1 MRKTEK
7 RQERKLTDTYTN
19 YKMAEIGITE
29 GGGIFS
35 PFPPNDAEVRAEEA
49 IEYLANGELANDTW

>member
-1 MRKTEK
+1 
-7 RQERKLTDTYTN
+7 
-19 YKMAEIGITE
+19 MAEIGITE

-35 PFPPNDAEVRAEEA
+35 PFPLHDAEVRAEEV